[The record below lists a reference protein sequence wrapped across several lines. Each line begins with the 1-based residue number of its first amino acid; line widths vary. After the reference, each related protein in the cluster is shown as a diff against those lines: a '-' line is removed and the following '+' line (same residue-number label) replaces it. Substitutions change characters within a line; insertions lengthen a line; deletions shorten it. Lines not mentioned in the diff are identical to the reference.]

1 MTEDNT
7 RSITAGKV
15 TISSVK
21 EQGVAPDS
29 AIELQNPIGDGTEHH
44 PSGSS
49 TGSCSNTK
57 DSGHEQQVEYYC
69 GVGRCRPSWMQR
81 LRDARFFTFLL
92 CLNCFVQGSLVSG
105 ESVASVLMYGK

>member
-1 MTEDNT
+1 MSED
-7 RSITAGKV
+7 ITKGINVGDV
-15 TISSVK
+15 TTSSK
-21 EQGVAPDS
+21 EQGLVPDS
-29 AIELQNPIGDGTEHH
+29 AVELQNPIGDGTEHH

-57 DSGHEQQVEYYC
+57 DSGHAQQVEYYC

-105 ESVASVLMYGK
+105 K